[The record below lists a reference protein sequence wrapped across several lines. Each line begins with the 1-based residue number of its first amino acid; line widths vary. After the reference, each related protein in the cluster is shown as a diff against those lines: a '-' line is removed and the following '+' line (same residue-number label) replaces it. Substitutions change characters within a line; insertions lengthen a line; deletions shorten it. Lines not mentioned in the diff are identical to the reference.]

1 MRTKNF
7 ILFGLIIT
15 TIGLYIVRT
24 KGDDVDIK
32 DPLPL
37 KVWENKNDTK
47 PILFYLSGDAGLGP
61 FSKSICKNLHQKGYD
76 IYALNSKVYFWHERD
91 SKKNSRNISSIFRRK
106 VQTSQKSRSC
116 IYRLFFWC

>member
-1 MRTKNF
+1 MKTKYF

-15 TIGLYIVRT
+15 IIVLYIIRT
-24 KGDDVDIK
+24 KGDDIDIK

-37 KVWENKNDTK
+37 KIWENKNETK

-76 IYALNSKVYFWHERD
+76 IYALNSKVYFWNEKD
-91 SKKNSRNISSIFRRK
+91 PKKTAEILSINFL
-106 VQTSQKSRSC
+106 QKLKTEY
-116 IYRLFFWC
+116 INLFF

>member
-1 MRTKNF
+1 MKTKYF

-37 KVWENKNDTK
+37 KIWENKNDTK

-61 FSKSICKNLHQKGYD
+61 FSKSICKNLHQNLCLPAHCTGEPRSSVFP
-76 IYALNSKVYFWHERD
+76 AANS
-91 SKKNSRNISSIFRRK
+91 
-106 VQTSQKSRSC
+106 
-116 IYRLFFWC
+116 FFPPIPPAYWQI